1 MMSEA
6 SPFQKLL
13 GEFAELL
20 GASTDQVTTALEFES
35 EERTV
40 KVLPHPANE
49 QDFIIEVEV
58 GMLEEPL
65 SGAPSMA
72 FMDLPGSSI
81 GSDAWHLL
89 LLDGERM
96 ILKKT
101 IPVHGTTAHDLEAVM
116 SEALDKVEE
125 IHAAPLHPD
134 QFLLAEIRTNPLDF
148 A

>member
-1 MMSEA
+1 MNTPTA
-6 SPFQKLL
+6 FQKLL

-58 GMLEEPL
+58 GTLEEPL
-65 SGAPSMA
+65 HGAASMA
-72 FMDLPGSSI
+72 FMDLPGSSV

-101 IPVHGTTAHDLEAVM
+101 IPVQGTTAHDLEAVM
-116 SEALDKVEE
+116 SEALDKAEELHSGGSLKAPEE
-125 IHAAPLHPD
+125 IIDAMANPLH
-134 QFLLAEIRTNPLDF
+134 F

>member
-1 MMSEA
+1 MNTPTA
-6 SPFQKLL
+6 FQKLL

-72 FMDLPGSSI
+72 FMDLPGSSVS
-81 GSDAWHLL
+81 SDAWHLL

-125 IHAAPLHPD
+125 IQAAPSLSDHPLKVED
-134 QFLLAEIRTNPLDF
+134 IKNPLHF

>member
-1 MMSEA
+1 MN
-6 SPFQKLL
+6 SPTAFQKLL
-13 GEFAELL
+13 GDFAELL
-20 GASTDQVTTALEFES
+20 GASTEQVTTALEFES
-35 EERTV
+35 EGRTV
-40 KVLPHPANE
+40 KVLPHPASA

-65 SGAPSMA
+65 FSAPSLA
-72 FMDLPGSSI
+72 LLDLPGSSA
-81 GSDAWHLL
+81 GSKEWHLL

-101 IPVHGTTAHDLEAVM
+101 IPVHGTTAHDLEGVM

-125 IHAAPLHPD
+125 LHSGGSLEAPEEIIADIANPLH
-134 QFLLAEIRTNPLDF
+134 F